1 MAIKFAYIDV
11 DEGVYLSSN
20 KPFDIKNLKPDPKG
34 YTEKIIKDSVSFIEI
49 CEKNEYYDASAWT
62 SLNETFNSIMDEIR
76 SKETDAE
83 TEKPTEYYENEVR
96 PVLKNMQTYIKY
108 IRTTY
113 KENTILFELAKE
125 INPGYVASSPES
137 KFFTSWIYNELKEK
151 RIDKTD
157 AVTTKKYLEI
167 FTDISKTENLKIK
180 DFTIYTLYDKLEELG
195 LLKRTQGINE
205 RERAILK
212 GKING
217 ASIIYQEGDW
227 TVYKVSTEEC
237 AIVLG
242 SNTNWC
248 TAADR
253 ARVYLDKCGYLVIF
267 YFKNRPYSQ
276 VEPSSGEFKDKRNI
290 KITTTDDPPYTLQD
304 PELYKVFNKIKDPL
318 FDEPIGD
325 NHNSLKD
332 LVLPAHKPDELWLQ
346 KVSNFDS
353 DDIHEKLKEV
363 EIKRYKILEPQ
374 IFIEDAPLMI
384 SEPYMKSWAESKE
397 GRDSKIEEIIKE
409 KTNWA
414 ISYACNVIRGPW
426 AEAEPAIFKSRD
438 WDDYVRYALKK
449 PIKTFVEEKLKLEY
463 KNSIDFLNA
472 YRSIREIC
480 NNLKE
485 YQRQYMDGPSFFSSI
500 LINADSAD
508 WLFQDCIENYTH
520 IPQGI
525 KIVEKDGVIT
535 EISNTKTDKNYKI
548 TELTN
553 KFYNL
558 IKERDSRPNQ
568 GEFLL
573 SKESTEKFLIQLKI
587 FANSSFNF
595 EMVNTGFSNDE
606 RFEKIFRN
614 ELIKELYHNDNLW
627 SIILNIPGLKGG
639 RAYYEHVET
648 SINKEQKKLLK
659 YLTKLKTSDYNWQ
672 YINELSEI
680 YGQPLDLCICYFIY
694 SNFYTR
700 KNLLEFT
707 SICTEGNKRRIYIPL
722 LIEKAILNKETSS
735 EFWSKSLL
743 NVIEKLNQKSWFI
756 EKRKN
761 RDRTLINEIVENIND
776 PEFKLEFK
784 KLFDPEYKRT
794 TLNKN
799 ISSALPFIE
808 ILNMLDQKKFPNK
821 EICEI
826 SFNEARKTGEIEK
839 ILKNWPDSL
848 GTVPDVIEKFYKK
861 NAGFI
866 DLFDMLDLNYLVLS
880 EEILAQDY
888 FNPFISK
895 GLASPYYSKSS
906 SSLSSS
912 IYYLNKIKDIPD
924 FKIWISNL
932 EKNLKNEK
940 LYKKYLLNTSDNFIV
955 EKNSIFNF
963 ELKDKTL
970 ARIEDYSRLVD
981 KLEDGDYLMLM
992 DKNYEVSDSIIDA
1005 DKHIILFLTKQKDRL
1020 LIKTHPG
1027 TIRLENF
1034 GLTSKDLKNSL
1045 KNLSNLEINQ
1055 TFNLFNNTLFYFS
1068 GDEYLESPDSKWIR
1082 SMTLKVVP
1090 AETKAS
1096 KGFLYSEKAI
1106 DPTSVSE
1113 ALEALSEAQYKSDQ
1127 HTEMDNMQS
1136 VLTVPE
1142 IKIILTTILN
1152 KNELKRLFEVCP
1164 GLFVQYVNIYRFEDE
1179 TRKYVDQLI
1188 LRLLKHAALLANNIN
1203 LRYYSHDKKL
1213 VPSHVI
1219 KELLPYLAAHHSKEE
1234 SKSFISDLSST
1245 LEGIGTEVD
1254 KENME
1259 KRIIREIKRFNK

>member
-34 YTEKIIKDSVSFIEI
+34 YTEKIIKDSVSFIET

-76 SKETDAE
+76 SNETDAE
-83 TEKPTEYYENEVR
+83 TKKPTEYYENEVR
-96 PVLKNMQTYIKY
+96 PVLKDIQTYIKY

-180 DFTIYTLYDKLEELG
+180 NFTIYTLYDKLEELG
-195 LLKRTQGINE
+195 LLKSTQGINE
-205 RERAILK
+205 REREILK
-212 GKING
+212 GKIKG

-248 TAADR
+248 TAKNS
-253 ARVYLDKCGYLVIF
+253 ARHYLDKCGYLVIF
-267 YFKNRPYSQ
+267 YFKGRPYSQ

-290 KITTTDDPPYTLQD
+290 KITTTDRPPYTLQD

-318 FDEPIGD
+318 FDEPIGS
-325 NHNSLKD
+325 NRNSLKAV
-332 LVLPAHKPDELWLQ
+332 VLPAHKPDELWLQ
-346 KVSNFDS
+346 KVSSFDS
-353 DDIHEKLKEV
+353 DDIHQKLKEV
-363 EIKRYKILEPQ
+363 EIKRYKILEPS

-414 ISYACNVIRGPW
+414 LSYACNVIRGPW
-426 AEAEPAIFKSRD
+426 AEAEPAIFKSED

-449 PIKTFVEEKLKLEY
+449 SIITFLEEKLKLEY

-472 YRSIREIC
+472 YRSIKEIC

-485 YQRQYMDGPSFFSSI
+485 YQRQYMDGPIFFSSI

-508 WLFQDCIENYTH
+508 WLFQDCIENYTR
-520 IPQGI
+520 IPQDI

-535 EISNTKTDKNYKI
+535 EISNIKTNKNYKI

-553 KFYNL
+553 KFYKL
-558 IKERDSRPNQ
+558 IKERDSQPNQ
-568 GEFLL
+568 GEFLV
-573 SKESTEKFLIQLKI
+573 SKQSTEKFLIGLKNL
-587 FANSSFNF
+587 ANSSLNF
-595 EMVNTGFSNDE
+595 ENINTGFSNDE

-614 ELIKELYHNDNLW
+614 ELIKNWQQERYYHNEKTW
-627 SIILNIPGLKGG
+627 SIVLNIPGLNEY
-639 RAYYEHVET
+639 R
-648 SINKEQKKLLK
+648 SDPINKEQKELLEH
-659 YLTKLKTSDYNWQ
+659 LTKLKSINYNWE
-672 YINELSEI
+672 YIKKLNLI
-680 YGQPLDLCICYFIY
+680 YGKALDLCICYFIY

-700 KNLLEFT
+700 KNLLEFI
-707 SICTEGNKRRIYIPL
+707 SICTEEKQRRIYIPL

-735 EFWSKSLL
+735 EFWNKSLL

-970 ARIEDYSRLVD
+970 AKIEDYSRLVD
-981 KLEDGDYLMLM
+981 QLEDGDYLMLM
-992 DKNYEVSDSIIDA
+992 DKNYKVTRGDSISESKKD
-1005 DKHIILFLTKQKDRL
+1005 IILFLTKQKDRL
-1020 LIKTHPG
+1020 LIKTRPG

-1034 GLTSKDLKNSL
+1034 GLTSEDLKNSL

-1055 TFNLFNNTLFYFS
+1055 TFNLFNNTLFYLP
-1068 GDEYLESPDSKWIR
+1068 GDEYLESPDSVWIS
-1082 SMTLKVVP
+1082 SMTLKVVL

-1113 ALEALSEAQYKSDQ
+1113 ALEALSEAQYKSD
-1127 HTEMDNMQS
+1127 ES
-1136 VLTVPE
+1136 ILKVPE
-1142 IKIILTTILN
+1142 TKIILATILN
-1152 KNELKRLFEVCP
+1152 KSELKRLFEVCP
-1164 GLFVQYVNIYRFEDE
+1164 GLFVQYVNIYKFEDE
-1179 TRKYVDQLI
+1179 TRKSIDLLI
-1188 LRLLKHAALLANNIN
+1188 LRLLKNAALLANNIN
-1203 LRYYSHDKKL
+1203 LRTYAEKEKL

-1219 KELLPYLAAHHSKEE
+1219 QELLPYLATHHSKEE

-1245 LEGIGTEVD
+1245 LAEGIGTRVG
-1254 KENME
+1254 KQQME
-1259 KRIIREIKRFNK
+1259 ARIIREIKRFNK